1 MLFERISIIDEN
13 FELQRDKYVLVRDGR
28 IASITDAAPE
38 NYTGRRY
45 EGDGKLLMPGLVN
58 VHSHLPMTLTRGY
71 GDGLTLQSWL
81 FDRIFPFEDQM
92 TDEDAFW
99 GALLGIA
106 EMLAGGVT
114 SVSDMYMF
122 GDPVCKAA
130 ELAGI
135 KCNFARCISCF
146 DDKPIEELK
155 SFGEALDIIREHDGA
170 NGGRIRAEMSIHAE
184 YTSCDGIV
192 SQFADYVR
200 RHDIRVSTHISE
212 TKLEHEE
219 CRQRHNGMT
228 PVQYFETKGLFDNK
242 KAFAAHCV
250 WIEPEDRAILA
261 RHGAAVAHCPSSNM
275 KLGSGLADVKAM
287 LDAGITVGI
296 GTDGAGSNNNLD
308 MFEEMHLAALT
319 ASAKNLDAAAIAPKE
334 ILRMATRNGALIQ
347 GREDCGLIK
356 QGFRAD
362 LAVVDLR
369 KPHLAPQND
378 VVSSL
383 VYSAGA
389 QDVVLTM
396 VDGEVVYENGSFAHI
411 DAGEVMS
418 QAERAVCGIKSRLI
432 RQN

>member
-1 MLFERISIIDEN
+1 
-13 FELQRDKYVLVRDGR
+13 
-28 IASITDAAPE
+28 
-38 NYTGRRY
+38 
-45 EGDGKLLMPGLVN
+45 
-58 VHSHLPMTLTRGY
+58 
-71 GDGLTLQSWL
+71 
-81 FDRIFPFEDQM
+81 
-92 TDEDAFW
+92 
-99 GALLGIA
+99 
-106 EMLAGGVT
+106 
-114 SVSDMYMF
+114 
-122 GDPVCKAA
+122 
-130 ELAGI
+130 
-135 KCNFARCISCF
+135 
-146 DDKPIEELK
+146 
-155 SFGEALDIIREHDGA
+155 
-170 NGGRIRAEMSIHAE
+170 
-184 YTSCDGIV
+184 
-192 SQFADYVR
+192 
-200 RHDIRVSTHISE
+200 
-212 TKLEHEE
+212 
-219 CRQRHNGMT
+219 
-228 PVQYFETKGLFDNK
+228 
-242 KAFAAHCV
+242 
-250 WIEPEDRAILA
+250 
-261 RHGAAVAHCPSSNM
+261 M